1 MNLQTGTIELS
12 GLPSE
17 VLLNIDAQARAAGMS
32 AEGFLCT
39 WIEQEYTKLT
49 FTPEEAQELR
59 EAALRGREQIAQG
72 KYRRYANADEMMADI
87 EVEVAKRRAARNHK
101 AQE

>member
-12 GLPSE
+12 GLTPE
-17 VLLNIDAQARAAGMS
+17 VLLNIDERARAVGMS

-59 EAALRGREQIAQG
+59 EAALHGREQIAQG

-87 EVEVAKRRAARNHK
+87 EAEVAKRRAAKNNE
-101 AQE
+101 ATE